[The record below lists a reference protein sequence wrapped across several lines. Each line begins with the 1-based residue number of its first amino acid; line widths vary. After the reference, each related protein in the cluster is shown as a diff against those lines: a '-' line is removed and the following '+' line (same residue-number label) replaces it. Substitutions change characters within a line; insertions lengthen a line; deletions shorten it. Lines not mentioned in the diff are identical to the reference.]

1 MQNHSLVQRLFD
13 GDLDI
18 VGDIHG
24 EIEALHSLLEC
35 LEYNS
40 DGSHP
45 SGRRLVFLGDLT
57 DRGPDSIAVVE
68 LVQQLVQ
75 AGSAQCV
82 LGNHDLNILL
92 EHKKSEN
99 EWFFHDKLMDEQRQT
114 LGQRLATPE
123 DQQRIREFFAT
134 LPLALE
140 RGDLRVVH
148 ACWSACCVPAWKSC
162 WDGYWNRPAIDIV
175 REHDNVKTL
184 YKEYES
190 RIKNDISGRGLD
202 GTDTKLHHQNR
213 NPVKLIT
220 SGPEERTDEPFMA
233 GGRLRRERRV
243 EWWKDYSDIRCCV
256 FGHYA
261 SPPGK
266 LLGSP
271 QAICVDY
278 GVGKRSQE
286 RKQAGEGEAAFRH
299 KLAALRFPDMELV
312 FDDGVETQVPES

>member
-1 MQNHSLVQRLFD
+1 MQNHSLVQPLFD

-24 EIEALHSLLEC
+24 EVEALDSLLEH
-35 LEYNS
+35 LGYDA
-40 DGSHP
+40 DGNRRHK
-45 SGRRLVFLGDLT
+45 RRLVFLGDLT

-68 LVQQLVQ
+68 LVQRLVE

-99 EWFFHDKLMDEQRQT
+99 EWFFNDKLTDEQRQT

-123 DQQRIREFFAT
+123 EKQRIRSFFAT

-140 RGDLRVVH
+140 HDDLRVVH

-162 WDGYWNRPAIDIV
+162 WDGHWNRPAIDIV
-175 REHDNVKTL
+175 REHGNVQAL
-184 YKEYES
+184 YEEYWA
-190 RIKNDISGRGLD
+190 RIKNDISGKGLD
-202 GTDTKLHHQNR
+202 DTDTKLHYQNR

-233 GGRLRRERRV
+233 AGKLRYERRV
-243 EWWKDYSDIRCCV
+243 EWWRDYSDIRCV

-266 LLGSP
+266 PLGGP
-271 QAICVDY
+271 QAICIDY

-299 KLAALRFPDMELV
+299 KLAALRFPDMKLV
-312 FDDGVETQVPES
+312 FDDGVETPVPES

>member
-1 MQNHSLVQRLFD
+1 MQNHSLVQRLFN
-13 GDLDI
+13 GHLDI
-18 VGDIHG
+18 VGDLHG
-24 EIEALHSLLEC
+24 EIEALTSLLKH

-45 SGRRLVFLGDLT
+45 SGRRLVFVGDLT

-68 LVQQLVQ
+68 LVQRLVE
-75 AGSAQCV
+75 AGLAQCV

-92 EHKKSEN
+92 EDKKSEN
-99 EWFFHDKLMDEQRQT
+99 EWFFNNELTDEQRRT

-123 DQQRIREFFAT
+123 DQGRIRNFFAT

-140 RGDLRVVH
+140 RRDLRVVH

-162 WDGYWNRPAIDIV
+162 WDGYWDLPAINMARDHSDA
-175 REHDNVKTL
+175 RTL
-184 YKEYES
+184 YEEYEAE
-190 RIKNDISGRGLD
+190 ITNDISSKRLD
-202 GTDTKLHHQNR
+202 ETDTNLHHQNR

-233 GGRLRRERRV
+233 GGKLRCERRV
-243 EWWKDYSDIRCCV
+243 EWWRDYSGTRCV

-261 SPPGK
+261 SPPGEP
-266 LLGSP
+266 LGAK

-286 RKQAGEGEAAFRH
+286 RKQAGEGEVAFRH
-299 KLAALRFPDMELV
+299 KLAALRLPELKLV
-312 FDDGVETQVPES
+312 FDDGVETKLPES